1 MKSKLRKI
9 LPLGLVLIIVGLAYW
24 YLSDSGASAEQGGL
38 YASGT
43 IEAPQVVITSQIG
56 GQVAVINVH
65 QGDQVEL
72 GQELIR
78 LDDAIMQAQL
88 SQAKAA
94 VVQAESNLALVAAGI
109 PKAQRDVAIAAA
121 ELEVIHA
128 QQVIDELY
136 DKVELMSAQAGKE
149 YADGRNTVRLAERR
163 VDSLLAPASEIDL
176 DIAKSTVI
184 LTEAAIKRVERELK
198 RLLAKPED
206 NPKRAAAVLLVS
218 VLKKQHDFAV
228 RRFNYLEEGPNDIT
242 IAQAE
247 ADLLLAQAALNHAE
261 QQYEQVSDGPDPDL
275 LVLAEARLIT
285 AQANLAAAQA
295 KPSQEQLALAESQV
309 GVAYAGFDVVGAQI
323 QKLSLSAPL
332 DGIVINRS
340 VELGEVVA
348 PGAPLLTIAR
358 LNNLTIMV
366 YIPEDRY
373 GVISLGQRALV
384 SVDSFPG
391 EKFEATVMRIT
402 DQAEFTPRNVQ
413 TEEGRKSTVFAVE
426 LSVQNPQGKLKP
438 GMPADVYFD
447 TDNG

>member
-1 MKSKLRKI
+1 MKGKLRKI

-94 VVQAESNLALVAAGI
+94 VVQAESNRALVAAGI

-247 ADLLLAQAALNHAE
+247 ADLLLAQAALNDAE

-295 KPSQEQLALAESQV
+295 EPSQEQLALAESQV

-358 LNNLTIMV
+358 LITLRSWFT
-366 YIPEDRY
+366 
-373 GVISLGQRALV
+373 
-384 SVDSFPG
+384 FPKIAMG
-391 EKFEATVMRIT
+391 
-402 DQAEFTPRNVQ
+402 
-413 TEEGRKSTVFAVE
+413 
-426 LSVQNPQGKLKP
+426 
-438 GMPADVYFD
+438 
-447 TDNG
+447 